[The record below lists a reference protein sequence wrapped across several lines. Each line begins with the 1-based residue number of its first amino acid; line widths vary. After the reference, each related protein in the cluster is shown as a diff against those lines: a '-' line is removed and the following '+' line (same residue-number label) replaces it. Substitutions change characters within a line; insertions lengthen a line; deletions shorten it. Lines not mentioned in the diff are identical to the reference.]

1 MRSPVAADNCWATG
15 QPNDILGRTVGSQ
28 SALRKTNHGGYNN
41 PEVDALLDQAQI
53 ELDPGKQADLC
64 KKIQAIANAEIAI
77 APLFDQQSIIAYRPY
92 VKGLTQH
99 IAYAPSLE
107 TIYILE
113 H

>member
-1 MRSPVAADNCWATG
+1 M
-15 QPNDILGRTVGSQ
+15 
-28 SALRKTNHGGYNN
+28 TNHGGYRNS
-41 PEVDALLDQAQI
+41 EVDALLDQAQI
-53 ELDPGKQADLC
+53 EFDSRKQADPS
-64 KKIQAIANAEIAI
+64 KKIQAIAHAEIAI
-77 APLFDQQSIIAYRPY
+77 APLFDQETITAYRPY